1 VKTKAIILL
10 LFFGSL
16 LAQPAVAGDIPD
28 ALKSTLPP
36 PQISAKTWILVD
48 YNTGW
53 VLASKDPDER
63 IETASLSKIMTTYTI
78 FHELK
83 SGNIKLDDMVHI
95 SKKAW
100 QTGGS
105 RMFIEVDTKVSVEDL
120 LQGVIV
126 QSGNDASVALAEYV
140 AGSEDAFAAR
150 MNENARKLGM
160 VNSNFTNAPGLP
172 DPDHYSTARDLTLV
186 TAAVI
191 REFPE
196 FYKWY
201 SQREFTYNDIT
212 QHNRNLLLNRD
223 SSADGVKTGYT
234 KSAGYCLIGS
244 AMRDGMRLIAIVTG
258 TSSRTRRAKEV
269 QSLLTYGFSNY
280 KSLKLAEG
288 GVPVTQIKVFKG
300 DQKELGIGVFEPLYF
315 IAPRD
320 NKAQIKT
327 LVNTPSSIIAPISAG
342 TEMANMEVLVGDQKL
357 MQYPLRALHPVG
369 EGAWWERALDSVLLW
384 FE

>member
-1 VKTKAIILL
+1 MKTKAIYLL
-10 LFFGSL
+10 LFLGCL
-16 LAQPAVAGDIPD
+16 LVQPGYAGDIPD
-28 ALKSTLPP
+28 AIKSTLPP
-36 PQISAKTWILVD
+36 PELSAKTWILMD

-53 VLASKDPDER
+53 VLASKDADER

-78 FHELK
+78 FQEIK

-100 QTGGS
+100 KTGGS

-120 LQGVIV
+120 LKGVIV

-160 VNSNFTNAPGLP
+160 ANSNFVNAPGLP
-172 DPDHYSTARDLTLV
+172 DPDHYSTARDLSLV
-186 TAAVI
+186 TAALI

-223 SSADGVKTGYT
+223 PSADGVKTGYT

-244 AMRDGMRLIAIVTG
+244 AKREGMRLIATVTG
-258 TSSRTRRAKEV
+258 TTSRTRRAKEV

-280 KSLKLAEG
+280 KSIKLAEG

-300 DQKELGIGVFEPLYF
+300 DQKQLGIGVFESLYF
-315 IAPRD
+315 TAPRD
-320 NKAQIKT
+320 NKIQIMT
-327 LVNTPSSIIAPISAG
+327 RMNTPPSIIAPVSSG
-342 TEMANMEVLVGDQKL
+342 TEMANIEVLVGEERL

>member
-1 VKTKAIILL
+1 MKAKAIHLL
-10 LFFGSL
+10 LFFGL
-16 LAQPAVAGDIPD
+16 LPVLPAAAVDIPD
-28 ALKSTLPP
+28 AIKSTRPP
-36 PQISAKTWILVD
+36 PEISAKTWILMD
-48 YNTGW
+48 FNTGW
-53 VLASKDPDER
+53 VLASKDADER
-63 IETASLSKIMTTYTI
+63 IETASLSKIMTTYTV
-78 FHELK
+78 FQQLK
-83 SGNIKLDDMVHI
+83 SGNIGLGDMVHI

-100 QTGGS
+100 KTGGS

-120 LQGVIV
+120 LKGVIV

-140 AGSEDAFAAR
+140 AGSEEAFATI

-172 DPDHYSTARDLTLV
+172 DPNHYSTAHDLSLI

-223 SSADGVKTGYT
+223 PTADGVKTGYT
-234 KSAGYCLIGS
+234 KAAGYCLIGS
-244 AMRDGMRLIAIVTG
+244 AVRDGMRLIAVVTG
-258 TSSRTRRAKEV
+258 ASSRTRRAREV
-269 QSLLTYGFSNY
+269 QSLLTHGFSTY

-288 GVPVTQIKVFKG
+288 GVPVTQIKVYKG
-300 DQKELGIGVFEPLYF
+300 DQDQVGVGVFQPLYF

-320 NKAQIKT
+320 NKIQIRT
-327 LVNTPSSIIAPISAG
+327 RVNTPPSIIAPVSPG
-342 TEMANMEVLVGDQKL
+342 MELANMELLVGEERL
-357 MQYPLRALHPVG
+357 MQYPLRAIHPVG

>member
-1 VKTKAIILL
+1 MKTKAIYLL
-10 LFFGSL
+10 LFFGFL
-16 LAQPAVAGDIPD
+16 LVRPVYAGDIPD
-28 ALKSTLPP
+28 AIKSTLPP
-36 PQISAKTWILVD
+36 PELSAKTWILMD

-53 VLASKDPDER
+53 VLASKDADER

-78 FHELK
+78 FQEIK

-100 QTGGS
+100 KTGGS

-120 LQGVIV
+120 LKGVIV

-160 VNSNFTNAPGLP
+160 ANSNFVNAPGLP
-172 DPDHYSTARDLTLV
+172 DPDHYSTARDLSLV
-186 TAAVI
+186 TAALI

-223 SSADGVKTGYT
+223 PSADGVKTGYT

-244 AMRDGMRLIAIVTG
+244 ANREGMRLIATVTG
-258 TSSRTRRAKEV
+258 TTSRTRRAKEV

-280 KSLKLAEG
+280 KSIKLAEG

-300 DQKELGIGVFEPLYF
+300 DQKQLGIGVFESLYF
-315 IAPRD
+315 TAPRD
-320 NKAQIKT
+320 NKIQIMT
-327 LVNTPSSIIAPISAG
+327 RMNTPPSIIAPVSSG
-342 TEMANMEVLVGDQKL
+342 TEMANIEVLVGEERL

>member
-1 VKTKAIILL
+1 MKAKASYLL
-10 LFFGSL
+10 LFFGVL
-16 LAQPAVAGDIPD
+16 LVNPAVAGNIPE
-28 ALKSTLPP
+28 ALESALPP
-36 PQISAKTWILVD
+36 PELSAKTWILMD

-53 VLASKDPDER
+53 VLASKNADER
-63 IETASLSKIMTTYTI
+63 IETASLSKIMTSYAV

-83 SGNIKLDDMVHI
+83 EGNINLDDLVHI

-100 QTGGS
+100 RTGGS

-120 LQGVIV
+120 LKGVIV

-150 MNENARKLGM
+150 MNEYARKLGM

-172 DPDHYSTARDLTLV
+172 DPDHYSTAHDLSIV
-186 TAAVI
+186 TAAMI

-201 SQREFTYNDIT
+201 SQREFTFNDIT

-223 SSADGVKTGYT
+223 PTADGVKTGYT
-234 KSAGYCLIGS
+234 KAAGYGLIGS
-244 AMRDGMRLIAIVTG
+244 AVRDGMRLIAAVTG
-258 TSSRTRRAKEV
+258 TSNRMRRAKEV
-269 QSLLTYGFSNY
+269 QSLLTFGFSTYN
-280 KSLKLAEG
+280 SQQLAKG
-288 GVPVTQIKVFKG
+288 GVPVTDIKVYKG
-300 DQKELGIGVFEPLYF
+300 DQDQVGIGVFEPLYLT
-315 IAPRD
+315 APRD
-320 NKAQIKT
+320 NKIKIT
-327 LVNTPSSIIAPISAG
+327 TRLNTPPWIIAPVSPG
-342 TEMANMEVLVGDQKL
+342 MEMANIEVLVGEQKL
-357 MQYPLRALHPVG
+357 MRYPLVALHPVG

>member
-1 VKTKAIILL
+1 VKTKAIYLL
-10 LFFGSL
+10 LFLGCL
-16 LAQPAVAGDIPD
+16 LVQPGYAGDIPD
-28 ALKSTLPP
+28 AIKSTLPP
-36 PQISAKTWILVD
+36 PELSAKTWILMD
-48 YNTGW
+48 YHTGW

-78 FHELK
+78 FQEIK

-100 QTGGS
+100 KTGGS

-120 LQGVIV
+120 LKGVIV

-160 VNSNFTNAPGLP
+160 ANSNFVNAPGLP
-172 DPDHYSTARDLTLV
+172 DPDHYSTARDLSLV
-186 TAAVI
+186 TAALI

-223 SSADGVKTGYT
+223 PSADGVKTGYT

-244 AMRDGMRLIAIVTG
+244 AKREGMRLIATVTG
-258 TSSRTRRAKEV
+258 TTSRTRRAKEV

-280 KSLKLAEG
+280 KSIKLAEG

-300 DQKELGIGVFEPLYF
+300 DQKQLGIGVFESLYF
-315 IAPRD
+315 TAPRD
-320 NKAQIKT
+320 NKIQIMT
-327 LVNTPSSIIAPISAG
+327 RMNTPPSIIAPVSSG
-342 TEMANMEVLVGDQKL
+342 TEMANIEVLVGEERL

>member
-1 VKTKAIILL
+1 MKTKAIYLL
-10 LFFGSL
+10 LFFGCL
-16 LAQPAVAGDIPD
+16 LVRPGYAGDIPD
-28 ALKSTLPP
+28 AIKSTLPP
-36 PQISAKTWILVD
+36 PELSAKTWILMD

-53 VLASKDPDER
+53 VLASKDADER
-63 IETASLSKIMTTYTI
+63 IATASLSKIMTTYTI
-78 FHELK
+78 FQEIK

-100 QTGGS
+100 KTGGS

-120 LQGVIV
+120 LKGVIV

-150 MNENARKLGM
+150 MNDNARKLGM
-160 VNSNFTNAPGLP
+160 ANSNFVNAPGLP
-172 DPDHYSTARDLTLV
+172 DPDHYSTARDLSLV

-191 REFPE
+191 REFPD

-223 SSADGVKTGYT
+223 PSADGVKTGYT

-244 AMRDGMRLIAIVTG
+244 ANREGMRLIATVTG
-258 TSSRTRRAKEV
+258 TTSRTRRAKEV

-280 KSLKLAEG
+280 KSIKLAEG

-300 DQKELGIGVFEPLYF
+300 DQKQLGIGVFESLYF
-315 IAPRD
+315 TAPRD
-320 NKAQIKT
+320 NKIQIMT
-327 LVNTPSSIIAPISAG
+327 RMNTPPSIIAPVSSG
-342 TEMANMEVLVGDQKL
+342 TEMANIEVLVGEERL